1 MIAILIICFFFLLLT
16 AAPIIF
22 ALLGSSITTFYFFQ
36 PRDLKVI
43 SQILFSANESFA
55 LLAIPLFILSGAL
68 MSGGGISKRLVNF
81 FETLVGY
88 LPGGLAVV
96 AVVACAFFGALS
108 GSAPATVAAIAGIMI
123 PSMVEKKYDKAWT
136 ACLLAS
142 SGTLGAIIP
151 PSIPLVL
158 YGVLSGTSVTTLFSA
173 GIVPGIMIALCYC
186 IYCVLYCKKRGI
198 KGTRKYTLREIGKSF
213 IDAIWALLMPV
224 IILGGI
230 YSGLFTPTEAATVSV
245 VYAIIIGLFVYKELK
260 LKEIP
265 KIFWGA
271 AKASGGIL
279 MIITCAATFATI
291 LTRNNI
297 PTIIGNKIISVA
309 STPLMFY
316 LLFSVFMFILGMFMS
331 VSPALVI
338 LTPILAPA
346 VKALGIDPVH
356 FGVVFVIWMC
366 IGTVTPPFGTDLFI
380 ACAWQR
386 LALPKDLRGM
396 PFIIIY
402 VVCVILVMAFPS
414 ISLALRAC
422 SVCLIIEL
430 SCPRR

>member
-380 ACAWQR
+380 ACGVAKIGASEGFKKVW
-386 LALPKDLRGM
+386 

-414 ISLALRAC
+414 ISLAL
-422 SVCLIIEL
+422 
-430 SCPRR
+430 PRLLGFV

>member
-1 MIAILIICFFFLLLT
+1 MIATLLITFFFLLLT

-36 PRDLKVI
+36 PRDLKVV

-81 FETLVGY
+81 FETLVGH

-96 AVVACAFFGALS
+96 ASIACAFFGALS

-123 PSMVEKKYDKAWT
+123 PSMVEKNYDKAWT

-151 PSIPLVL
+151 PSIPMVL

-173 GIVPGIMIALCYC
+173 GIIPGILIAFCYC
-186 IYCVLYCKKRGI
+186 LYSILYCKKRGI
-198 KGTRKYTLREIGKSF
+198 KGTRRYTLKEIWKSF
-213 IDAIWALLMPV
+213 LEAIWALLMPV

-260 LKEIP
+260 LKDIP

-271 AKASGGIL
+271 ARASGGIL

-297 PTIIGNKIISVA
+297 PTIIGNYIITVA
-309 STPLMFY
+309 RTPFMFY
-316 LLFSVFMFILGMFMS
+316 LMFSVFMFILGMFMS

-346 VKALGIDPVH
+346 VRALGIDPVH

-366 IGTVTPPFGTDLFI
+366 IGTVTPPFGSDLFI
-380 ACAWQR
+380 ACGVAKIGATEAFKKVW
-386 LALPKDLRGM
+386 
-396 PFIIIY
+396 PFVIIY
-402 VVCVILVMAFPS
+402 VICVILVMAFPS
-414 ISLALRAC
+414 ISLAL
-422 SVCLIIEL
+422 
-430 SCPRR
+430 PRLLGLA

>member
-151 PSIPLVL
+151 PSIPMVL

-271 AKASGGIL
+271 ARASGGIL

-297 PTIIGNKIISVA
+297 PTIIGNYIISVA
-309 STPLMFY
+309 RTPFMFY
-316 LLFSVFMFILGMFMS
+316 LMFSVFMFILGMFMS

-380 ACAWQR
+380 ACGVAKIGASEGFKKVW
-386 LALPKDLRGM
+386 
-396 PFIIIY
+396 PFVIIY
-402 VVCVILVMAFPS
+402 VICVILVMAFPS
-414 ISLALRAC
+414 ISLAL
-422 SVCLIIEL
+422 
-430 SCPRR
+430 PRLLGFV

>member
-151 PSIPLVL
+151 PSIPMVL

-380 ACAWQR
+380 AC
-386 LALPKDLRGM
+386 G
-396 PFIIIY
+396 
-402 VVCVILVMAFPS
+402 V
-414 ISLALRAC
+414 
-422 SVCLIIEL
+422 
-430 SCPRR
+430 

>member
-1 MIAILIICFFFLLLT
+1 MIALLLICFFFLLLT
-16 AAPIIF
+16 GAPIIF
-22 ALLGSSITTFYFFQ
+22 AMMGSSIATFQFFQ
-36 PRDLKVI
+36 PRDLKVVA
-43 SQILFSANESFA
+43 QVLFSANESFA
-55 LLAIPLFILSGAL
+55 LLAIPLFILSGML
-68 MSGGGISKRLVNF
+68 MSGGGISKRLVKF
-81 FETLVGY
+81 FETLVGFF
-88 LPGGLAVV
+88 PGGLAIV

-108 GSAPATVAAIAGIMI
+108 GSAPATVAAIGGIMI

-136 ACLLAS
+136 SCLLAS

-173 GIVPGIMIALCYC
+173 GLLPGLLIALCYC
-186 IYCVLYCKKRGI
+186 VYSVLHCKKKGI
-198 KGTRKYTLREIGKSF
+198 KGTERYTKREILKSF
-213 IDAIWALLMPV
+213 VDAIWALLMPL

-245 VYAIIIGLFVYKELK
+245 VYAIIIGIFVYKEMK
-260 LKEIP
+260 FKDIP

-297 PTIIGNKIISVA
+297 PTIIGNYIIEIA
-309 STPLMFY
+309 SSPLMFFA
-316 LLFSVFMFILGMFMS
+316 LFSGFMLLLGMFVS

-346 VKALGIDPVH
+346 VRALGIDPVH
-356 FGVVFVIWMC
+356 FGIVFVSWMC
-366 IGTVTPPFGTDLFI
+366 IGTITPPFGSSLFI
-380 ACAWQR
+380 ACGVSKIGATEAFKKVW
-386 LALPKDLRGM
+386 
-396 PFIIIY
+396 PFVGIY
-402 VVCVILVMAFPS
+402 VACVILIMLFPS
-414 ISLALRAC
+414 ISLL
-422 SVCLIIEL
+422 V
-430 SCPRR
+430 PRLLGLA